1 MMRNYVY
8 IFLLLMSSVG
18 CKVDDAEYLYKD
30 ELGALTK
37 SFTIDSQ
44 TGSLSFKVYANKAGK
59 ARVMEGKEWLNVVTP
74 SFDGDAT
81 IKVDY
86 LYNDGFPRKGSVL
99 LETSTRRDTV
109 HIMQEGRLKELFEFP
124 QTSVVV
130 YNGKGDTVIP
140 AECNVEISEV
150 DIDVQYV
157 DGGGWINSVSLQ
169 QDKLVLITEDNPDA
183 KERRTAYVR
192 LSRTDNWG
200 ILQSSLI
207 RVTQT
212 PSDNALGEDVSF
224 QDVRNFATEEGR
236 TLVTDD
242 WCLTGYVVSRPESG
256 NMGEQEVFAVHY
268 IDYPLWHRI

>member
-1 MMRNYVY
+1 MTKSGMMRNCVY
-8 IFLLLMSSVG
+8 IFLLLMASVG

-59 ARVMEGKEWLNVVTP
+59 ASVMEGKEWLNVVTP

-150 DIDVQYV
+150 DIDVNPRL
-157 DGGGWINSVSLQ
+157 DKGCLLINISYTIAQ
-169 QDKLVLITEDNPDA
+169 TNARDNMVFPF
-183 KERRTAYVR
+183 Y
-192 LSRTDNWG
+192 LYSG
-200 ILQSSLI
+200 
-207 RVTQT
+207 
-212 PSDNALGEDVSF
+212 
-224 QDVRNFATEEGR
+224 TEEQENEG
-236 TLVTDD
+236 T
-242 WCLTGYVVSRPESG
+242 ES
-256 NMGEQEVFAVHY
+256 
-268 IDYPLWHRI
+268 L